1 MSIKSYFRESMDKQ
15 HGKRVQALL
24 KSASHHLYHIHRSLS
39 SQLSWKMSLLQIYQ
53 ILWLFLNG
61 LAADEK
67 FPVLNGDNITIPI
80 QMQLLLNKC
89 LKSPVLEDPSTG
101 NMVNVPKH
109 CSNLHHICQILWL
122 LVNTLA
128 AYQKFPVFNG
138 DNLTIP
144 CQMQIYQKHDFFFS
158 QFLLHFW
165 NLD

>member
-1 MSIKSYFRESMDKQ
+1 M
-15 HGKRVQALL
+15 
-24 KSASHHLYHIHRSLS
+24 
-39 SQLSWKMSLLQIYQ
+39 
-53 ILWLFLNG
+53 
-61 LAADEK
+61 AADEK

-144 CQMQIYQKHDFFFS
+144 CQMQIYQKHDFFFFS
-158 QFLLHFW
+158 VFAAFLKSRLNFKHFEGKD
-165 NLD
+165 NPHTFCIFEVTDSANVVR